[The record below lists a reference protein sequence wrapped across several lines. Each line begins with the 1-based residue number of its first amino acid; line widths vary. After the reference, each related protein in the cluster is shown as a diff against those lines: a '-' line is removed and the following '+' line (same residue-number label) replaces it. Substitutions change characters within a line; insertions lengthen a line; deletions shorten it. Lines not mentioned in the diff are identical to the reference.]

1 MSFKEFFKQKIIGFS
16 LLIFAL
22 LTIEIFLMIYNF
34 KFFIKLYIPIIILI
48 VYFIGIFIE
57 YFSKKRFYEKL
68 NNLLEELEKKY
79 LITEIIKAPDFVEG
93 KLLKEVLDEVDK
105 SMLENVNKYKYL
117 QEEYKEYIELWIHE
131 IKLPI
136 TTSKMIIEN
145 NKNEVTKSIDEEL
158 NKIENY
164 IEQALFYAR
173 STNVEKDYFIKKN
186 NLREIVNECIKK
198 NKNIFESIRCALNG
212 IVIGF
217 KEERNLVIY
226 IFIAVIFFFFNMLLK
241 STSIEFAIFFILCF
255 IVFSIEY
262 INTAIERV
270 VDKFII
276 KKMKMLSL

>member
-68 NNLLEELEKKY
+68 NNLLEELEEKY

-158 NKIENY
+158 NKVENY

-173 STNVEKDYFIKKN
+173 STNVEKDYFIKKIK
-186 NLREIVNECIKK
+186 LSEII
-198 NKNIFESIRCALNG
+198 
-212 IVIGF
+212 
-217 KEERNLVIY
+217 
-226 IFIAVIFFFFNMLLK
+226 
-241 STSIEFAIFFILCF
+241 
-255 IVFSIEY
+255 
-262 INTAIERV
+262 
-270 VDKFII
+270 
-276 KKMKMLSL
+276 

>member
-68 NNLLEELEKKY
+68 NNLLEELEEKY

-158 NKIENY
+158 NKVENY

-198 NKNIFESIRCALNG
+198 NKNILIQEKTIIDLHKK
-212 IVIGF
+212 ID
-217 KEERNLVIY
+217 
-226 IFIAVIFFFFNMLLK
+226 
-241 STSIEFAIFFILCF
+241 EFL
-255 IVFSIEY
+255 EY
-262 INTAIERV
+262 
-270 VDKFII
+270 
-276 KKMKMLSL
+276 

>member
-68 NNLLEELEKKY
+68 NNLLEELEEKY

-117 QEEYKEYIELWIHE
+117 QEEYKEYIEL
-131 IKLPI
+131 
-136 TTSKMIIEN
+136 
-145 NKNEVTKSIDEEL
+145 
-158 NKIENY
+158 
-164 IEQALFYAR
+164 
-173 STNVEKDYFIKKN
+173 
-186 NLREIVNECIKK
+186 
-198 NKNIFESIRCALNG
+198 
-212 IVIGF
+212 
-217 KEERNLVIY
+217 
-226 IFIAVIFFFFNMLLK
+226 
-241 STSIEFAIFFILCF
+241 
-255 IVFSIEY
+255 
-262 INTAIERV
+262 
-270 VDKFII
+270 
-276 KKMKMLSL
+276 

>member
-198 NKNIFESIRCALNG
+198 NKKLYH
-212 IVIGF
+212 
-217 KEERNLVIY
+217 KK
-226 IFIAVIFFFFNMLLK
+226 LK
-241 STSIEFAIFFILCF
+241 DTL
-255 IVFSIEY
+255 
-262 INTAIERV
+262 
-270 VDKFII
+270 
-276 KKMKMLSL
+276 